1 MGAKESSDEQD
12 DVSSAASLKLPVKK
26 IDRKETPVKAT
37 SPDKREKLNKKQA
50 KQFDKNI
57 EFLVATFLDGEAS
70 VKRPVYGDKE
80 TFEEFVQTVHKES
93 LINTLRTALKEN
105 GIGNNA
111 GKTKESAIKALMNF
125 KLSENVEDD
134 D

>member
-1 MGAKESSDEQD
+1 M
-12 DVSSAASLKLPVKK
+12 
-26 IDRKETPVKAT
+26 KAT
-37 SPDKREKLNKKQA
+37 TPDKLNKKQA

-57 EFLVATFLDGEAS
+57 EFLVATFLDGEPS

-80 TFEEFVQTVHKES
+80 TYEEFVQTVHKES

-111 GKTKESAIKALMNF
+111 GKTKEAAIKALMNF
-125 KLSENVEDD
+125 KLTKNVEDD
-134 D
+134 E